1 MIDDWRIDDGKLE
14 ERKLCLGCFAS
25 RHVPLS
31 KEVYEFSHEFVKSG
45 KLTPYLPTEEN
56 NLLQKEVEEF
66 AGDYFKMACDAIL
79 KEYNEWK
86 K

>member
-1 MIDDWRIDDGKLE
+1 MMVNQKRGS
-14 ERKLCLGCFAS
+14 CALGALLLAIQLDKS
-25 RHVPLS
+25 
-31 KEVYEFSHEFVKSG
+31 VYEFSHWFVKEG
-45 KLTPYLPTEEN
+45 KLKPYLPTEEN

-79 KEYNEWK
+79 KGYDEWK

>member
-25 RHVPLS
+25 RNITLDKS
-31 KEVYEFSHEFVKSG
+31 VYEFSHWFVKEG
-45 KLTPYLPTEEN
+45 KLDPYLPTEEN
-56 NLLQKEVEEF
+56 GLLQKEVEEF

-79 KEYNEWK
+79 KGYDEWK